1 MKERI
6 FWQFIFD
13 RLSHGERVVLLIV
26 VDYEK
31 GSPGK
36 TGFKMAVTPSEMAGT
51 IGGGLMEFKLLSST
65 REFLASG
72 KPVRIVKKMVHNP
85 NTTIGEPSGLICAG
99 SETICIISLSS
110 TDVAAIENIVNSIHS
125 YIPSHFEL
133 STNGISFHNGKL
145 EKHNQFQSTDI
156 DDWHYR
162 ENVGGEYT
170 VYIAGGGHVGLATA
184 RMLQM
189 LDFNLVLF
197 DDREDAPAI
206 KDDSL
211 IIRKIISPYEE
222 IGTRIEESEKSFV
235 AIVTA
240 ALQSDRLALQSIL
253 GKKLGYIG
261 LMGTEAKIAR
271 IMNSFSSEEKKTLEK
286 IYAPIGIEIESR
298 SVEEIAVSIAA
309 QMIKVKNEASSKH

>member
-6 FWQFIFD
+6 FWKFIFD
-13 RLSHGERVVLLIV
+13 RLSRGESVMLLIV
-26 VDYEK
+26 VEYEK

-99 SETICIISLSS
+99 SETICILSLSLDDA
-110 TDVAAIENIVNSIHS
+110 TTIENIINGIHS
-125 YIPSHFEL
+125 YTPSHFEL
-133 STNGISFHNGKL
+133 TNNGISFHKRKL
-145 EKHNQFQSTDI
+145 ENHNHFQSTSKDE
-156 DDWHYR
+156 WFYR
-162 ENVGGEYT
+162 ENVGAEYT

-197 DDREDAPAI
+197 DDREDAPAM
-206 KDDSL
+206 KEDSL
-211 IIRKIISPYEE
+211 IVRKIISPYEE
-222 IGTRIEESEKSFV
+222 IGTHIEENITSFV

-271 IMNSFSSEEKKTLEK
+271 IMNSFSSDEKKTLEK